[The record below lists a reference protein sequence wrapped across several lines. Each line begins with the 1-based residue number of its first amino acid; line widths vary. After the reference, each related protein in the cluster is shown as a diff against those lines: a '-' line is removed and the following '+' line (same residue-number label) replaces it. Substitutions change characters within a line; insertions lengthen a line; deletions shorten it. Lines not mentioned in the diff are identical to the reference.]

1 MYERMGFTFNQ
12 ENRALFLES
21 VGRVVDLH
29 LEIVGWVIDW
39 ISTSVS

>member
-1 MYERMGFTFNQ
+1 MGFTFNQ
-12 ENRALFLES
+12 ENRALFLEL

-29 LEIVGWVIDW
+29 LEIVGRVIDW